1 MNAPAPTDAKA
12 QLRAFAT
19 DIKLSHTIFAL
30 PFALAAAWMV
40 HRTAPVGWLQWLWIL
55 VAMVGARSSAM
66 GFNRIVDRRIDAAN
80 PRTVGRQLASGALD
94 FQWAL
99 GLTLG
104 SAAVLVWAAWML
116 SPEAFLASPFVLAVL
131 WGYSLTKR
139 FTALC
144 HIWLGFALGLS
155 PSCVWLALTGTVTPT
170 PVVMGV
176 AILAWVGGFDTL
188 YALQDREYDQE
199 VGLNSIPAKL
209 GEVGALRVSGALH
222 GVAVMALAAL
232 PLTTPLGWPYLL
244 AVAVVAAILVW
255 EQSIVKPGDLS
266 RMNAAFFQANA
277 WVSVVMAIGIVAA
290 TLVEPLPWAG

>member
-1 MNAPAPTDAKA
+1 MNAPAPAKA
-12 QLRAFAT
+12 QLQAFAK

-30 PFALAAAWMV
+30 PFALAAAWIV
-40 HRTAPVGWLQWLWIL
+40 HQATPVGLISWFWIL

-80 PRTVGRQLASGALD
+80 PRTDGRQLASGALD
-94 FQWAL
+94 LRWAV

-104 SAAVLVWAAWML
+104 SAALLVLAAWML
-116 SPEAFLASPFVLAVL
+116 SPEALLASPFVLMVL

-155 PSCVWLALTGTVTPT
+155 PACVWLALTGTITAT

-199 VGLNSIPAKL
+199 VGLNSIPARL

-222 GVAVMALAAL
+222 GVAVAALLAL
-232 PLTTPLGWPYLL
+232 PLTTPLGWPYFV
-244 AVAVVAAILVW
+244 AVAVVAGILAW
-255 EQSIVKPGDLS
+255 EQSLVKPGDLS
-266 RMNAAFFQANA
+266 KMNAAFFQANA
-277 WVSVVMAIGIVAA
+277 WVSVVMAVGIVVA
-290 TLVEPLPWAG
+290 TLVTPLSI

>member
-1 MNAPAPTDAKA
+1 MNAPAPAPA

-30 PFALAAAWMV
+30 PFAFAAAWLV
-40 HRTAPVGWLQWLWIL
+40 HQTSPVGWLQGFWIL

-66 GFNRIVDRRIDAAN
+66 GFNRIVDKRIDAAN
-80 PRTVGRQLASGALD
+80 PRTVGRQLASGAMDLR
-94 FQWAL
+94 WAW

-104 SAAVLVWAAWML
+104 SAGLLVLAAWML
-116 SPEAFLASPFVLAVL
+116 SPEAFTASPAVLLVL

-144 HIWLGFALGLS
+144 HIWLGLALGLS
-155 PSCVWLALTGTVTPT
+155 PACVWLALTGTVTAT

-188 YALQDREYDQE
+188 YALQDRTYDRE
-199 VGLNSIPAKL
+199 VGLHSIPAWL
-209 GEVGALRVSGALH
+209 GEVGAMRVSSALH
-222 GVAVMALAAL
+222 GAAIVALAAL
-232 PLTTPLGWPYLL
+232 PLTTPLGWPYFA
-244 AVAVVAAILVW
+244 AVAVVACILAW
-255 EQSIVKPGDLS
+255 EQSIVRPGDLS

-277 WVSVVMAIGIVAA
+277 WVSVVMALGIVAA
-290 TLVEPLPWAG
+290 TWVDPLQLG

>member
-1 MNAPAPTDAKA
+1 MNAPAPAKA
-12 QLRAFAT
+12 QLQAFAK

-30 PFALAAAWMV
+30 PFALAAAWIV
-40 HRTAPVGWLQWLWIL
+40 HRATPVGLMSWFWIL

-80 PRTVGRQLASGALD
+80 PRTDGRQLASGVLD
-94 FQWAL
+94 LRWAV

-104 SAAVLVWAAWML
+104 SAALLVLAAWML
-116 SPEAFLASPFVLAVL
+116 SPEALLASPFVLMVL

-155 PSCVWLALTGTVTPT
+155 PACVWLALTGTIAAT

-199 VGLNSIPAKL
+199 VGLKSIPARL

-222 GVAVMALAAL
+222 GVAVAALLAL
-232 PLTTPLGWPYLL
+232 PLTTPLGWPYFV
-244 AVAVVAAILVW
+244 AVAVVAGILAW
-255 EQSIVKPGDLS
+255 EQSLVTPGDLS
-266 RMNAAFFQANA
+266 KMNAAFFQANA
-277 WVSVVMAIGIVAA
+277 WVSVVMAVGIVVA
-290 TLVEPLPWAG
+290 TLVTPLSI

>member
-1 MNAPAPTDAKA
+1 VNAPPQAHAKA
-12 QLRAFAT
+12 QLSAFAT

-30 PFALAAAWMV
+30 PFALAAAWIV
-40 HRTAPVGWLQWLWIL
+40 HRAQPVGVLQWLWIL

-94 FQWAL
+94 IRWAW

-104 SAAVLVWAAWML
+104 SAALLVLAAWML
-116 SPEAFLASPFVLAVL
+116 SIEAFYASPFVLVVL

-155 PSCVWLALTGTVTPT
+155 PACVWLALTGTVTAT

-188 YALQDREYDQE
+188 YALQDRTYDQE
-199 VGLNSIPAKL
+199 VGLNSIPARL
-209 GEVGALRVSGALH
+209 GEVGALRVSSALH
-222 GVAVMALAAL
+222 GVAIMALAAL
-232 PLTTPLGWPYLL
+232 PLTTPLGWPYYI
-244 AVAVVAAILVW
+244 AVAVVAGILVW

-290 TLVEPLPWAG
+290 TFS